1 MTLVHHILPSSGP
14 VQGTLVFLHGL
25 GDSPAGWSFL
35 PSALPLPGL
44 EVILVQ
50 APIPYGP
57 GWSWY
62 DFEHPSRGRLDI
74 GDSRTAVSALL
85 DHLGRPAEKTFLGGF
100 SQGAVMSIETALR
113 GARPLAGVLAIS
125 GYVPLLEDYPAALT
139 TRGCAIPILAT
150 HGPWD
155 QVLPLEMV
163 RPQMESL
170 RSSGADLR
178 FETFD
183 KAHDLDMEEEL
194 PRIQEWIREKFSLA

>member
-1 MTLVHHILPSSGP
+1 MTLVHHILTSRGP
-14 VQGTLVFLHGL
+14 VQGTIVFLHGL

-35 PSALPLPGL
+35 PAALSIPGL
-44 EVILVQ
+44 EIILVQ

-62 DFEHPSRGRLDI
+62 DFENPGRGRLDI

-85 DHLGRPAEKTFLGGF
+85 DHLQRPAEKTILGGF

-113 GARPLAGVLAIS
+113 GHLPLAGVLAIS
-125 GYVPLLEDYPAALT
+125 GYVPLLEDYPDALSKEGAA
-139 TRGCAIPILAT
+139 ISILAT

-170 RSSGADLR
+170 RSSGADLQ

-194 PRIQEWIREKFSLA
+194 PRIQGWIREKLSLG

>member
-1 MTLVHHILPSSGP
+1 MTLVHHVVPCVGP

-35 PSALPLPGL
+35 PAALALPGL

-62 DFEHPSRGRLDI
+62 DFENPRRGRLDI
-74 GDSRTAVSALL
+74 GQSRAALSELL
-85 DHLGRPAEKTFLGGF
+85 DQLDKVPAKTVLGGF
-100 SQGAVMSIETALR
+100 SQGAVMSIDTALR
-113 GARPLAGVLAIS
+113 GSLPLAGVLAIS
-125 GYVPLLEDYPAALT
+125 GYVPLLEDFPASLSKA
-139 TRGCAIPILAT
+139 GESIPVLAT

-155 QVLPLEMV
+155 NVLPLDMV
-163 RPQMESL
+163 RPQMEGL
-170 RSSGADLR
+170 RSLGAKLE

-183 KAHDLDMEEEL
+183 KAHDLDLEEEL
-194 PRIQEWIREKFSLA
+194 PRIQGWIREKLSLA

>member
-1 MTLVHHILPSSGP
+1 MTLVHHVVPATGP

-35 PSALPLPGL
+35 PSTLSLPGL
-44 EVILVQ
+44 EVVLVQ
-50 APIPYGP
+50 APISYGP

-62 DFEHPSRGRLDI
+62 DFENPRRGRLDI
-74 GDSRTAVSALL
+74 GESRSAISSLL
-85 DHLGRPAEKTFLGGF
+85 DFLDRPAGKTILGGF

-125 GYVPLLEDYPAALT
+125 GYVPLLEDYPSALSPQGT
-139 TRGCAIPILAT
+139 AIPILAT

-155 QVLPLEMV
+155 SVLPLDMV
-163 RPQMESL
+163 RPQMEAL
-170 RSSGADLR
+170 RSLGANLA
-178 FETFD
+178 FETYD

-194 PRIQEWIREKFSLA
+194 PRIQGWVREKLSLA